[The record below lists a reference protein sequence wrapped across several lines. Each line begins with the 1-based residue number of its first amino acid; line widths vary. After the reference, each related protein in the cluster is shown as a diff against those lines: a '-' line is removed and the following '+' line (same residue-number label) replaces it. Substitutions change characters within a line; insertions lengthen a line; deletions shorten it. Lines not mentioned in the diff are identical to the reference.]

1 MNTYLSVRP
10 SIYLPTLPPTHRVSV
25 CLSRRITFAHRIVK
39 GRVTLATKK
48 RAASPASQFSAATA
62 SVRLSANNGNASSDV
77 FSCRL
82 IRGQCTITPR
92 QLATTLLP
100 VNRETRH
107 ETRNVPAEHALLHTH
122 SARNPHAPRASWFPR
137 FALLHGGLCIVRAD
151 RTRAYRALRMWS
163 MGPPLS
169 IVDCFIAGGSWS
181 RADTSPIRN
190 PRCLLA
196 NVYQDR
202 KDYAFISFRDCGCR
216 GGVRRA
222 APVFRISVKCTHPGR
237 PATAIPLS

>member
-48 RAASPASQFSAATA
+48 RAASPASQLSAATA

-122 SARNPHAPRASWFPR
+122 SARNPHAPRARRAIVPRASWFPR
-137 FALLHGGLCIVRAD
+137 FDPLAWRFMYCARRSYACLPRFAYVEHG
-151 RTRAYRALRMWS
+151 
-163 MGPPLS
+163 
-169 IVDCFIAGGSWS
+169 
-181 RADTSPIRN
+181 
-190 PRCLLA
+190 
-196 NVYQDR
+196 
-202 KDYAFISFRDCGCR
+202 
-216 GGVRRA
+216 
-222 APVFRISVKCTHPGR
+222 
-237 PATAIPLS
+237 TAIVYC